1 MPWSSPPGR
10 VARTVVAPP
19 SDTSDQLIPMRAG
32 TRETL
37 LVAIAKARRWSNEL
51 SSHHLA
57 SFGTISAREGC
68 SERYVRS
75 VLPLAFLAPE
85 VVKAALD
92 GRLPNSCS
100 VSRLT
105 ANSLPSWPEQKHSL
119 GLGEVLDPPMAENV
133 GTTAD

>member
-1 MPWSSPPGR
+1 M
-10 VARTVVAPP
+10 
-19 SDTSDQLIPMRAG
+19 
-32 TRETL
+32 
-37 LVAIAKARRWSNEL
+37 
-51 SSHHLA
+51 
-57 SFGTISAREGC
+57 
-68 SERYVRS
+68 RS

-105 ANSLPSWPEQKHSL
+105 ANSLPSWPEQKRSL